1 MYALIAGDGEMSCS
15 VLEDEVGRRGSWGPP
30 QWGASSVSL
39 ILFPFNLAAST
50 VVGTVMRC

>member
-1 MYALIAGDGEMSCS
+1 MAGVGETFWS
-15 VLEDEVGRRGSWGPP
+15 VLQDEVGRRGSWGLP